1 MSRKVAGAWTAH
13 DGSIGG
19 KNLLIV
25 PGKQIVQAWRARFS
39 KKVEFSV
46 LIMTFERAAGGAIVE
61 PIHVGVR
68 QHDQK
73 GVRNGWPKYYWKPW
87 QKSLGQKEKIA
98 VRF

>member
-1 MSRKVAGAWTAH
+1 
-13 DGSIGG
+13 
-19 KNLLIV
+19 
-25 PGKQIVQAWRARFS
+25 
-39 KKVEFSV
+39 
-46 LIMTFERAAGGAIVE
+46 MTFERAAGGAIVE
-61 PIHVGVR
+61 SIHVGVR